1 MKDTF
6 ISSVAAVG
14 AGIVSTLLG
23 GWDKSL
29 EILLIFIVLDY
40 LTGMGAAFKT
50 KTLKSSIGYEG
61 ILKKG
66 MIFLVVILA
75 TQLDRLTGNTTTV
88 FRTSTA
94 FFFVANEGLSMLEN
108 VGEMGVKLPKFL
120 TSALAKLSQ
129 KNDNEDAGTGGDGSN
144 GNG

>member
-6 ISSVAAVG
+6 FSSITAVG

-61 ILKKG
+61 LLKKG
-66 MIFLVVILA
+66 TIFLVVILA
-75 TQLDRLTGNTTTV
+75 TQLDRMTGNATAV

-108 VGEMGVKLPKFL
+108 VAEMGVKLPKFL
-120 TSALAKLSQ
+120 TSSLAKLSQ
-129 KNDNEDAGTGGDGSN
+129 KNDGEDAGTGGDGSDEN
-144 GNG
+144 K